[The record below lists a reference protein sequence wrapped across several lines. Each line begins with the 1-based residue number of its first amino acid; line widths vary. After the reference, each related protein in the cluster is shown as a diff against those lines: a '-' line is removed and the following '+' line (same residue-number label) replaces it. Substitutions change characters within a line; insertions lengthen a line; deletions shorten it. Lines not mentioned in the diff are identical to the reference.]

1 MNHYNYNEAEKIV
14 SQTLD
19 NHYDDAKTYY
29 LKGLITAATK
39 SKAESIAEWERGLRN
54 YPNSGLLNYELA
66 IANRSLSD
74 NKKAEKYIN
83 HALKVEP
90 NNADYLNLKKELKIV
105 NEDKN

>member
-39 SKAESIAEWERGLRN
+39 SKAESIAEWERDCAIILI
-54 YPNSGLLNYELA
+54 PGLLNYELA

-74 NKKAEKYIN
+74 NKK
-83 HALKVEP
+83 
-90 NNADYLNLKKELKIV
+90 LKIY
-105 NEDKN
+105 

>member
-1 MNHYNYNEAEKIV
+1 M
-14 SQTLD
+14 D

-74 NKKAEKYIN
+74 NKKLKNILIML
-83 HALKVEP
+83 LKVEP
-90 NNADYLNLKKELKIV
+90 NNADYLNLKKS
-105 NEDKN
+105 